1 MSPGMLDDAEKSS
14 LEVQARR
21 FQGEGLTSVLSEVC
35 VERTYS
41 LWLNGRGLVRLV
53 ASPSQLQEL
62 GAGFVITEGLAG
74 AVDDVQVMGSEIHVY
89 APAQETTSGAMVMES
104 SGGQALSRP
113 VKAVSSDLMLAVQE
127 VFWIIQAIV
136 SDLWQATGGAHCSVL
151 FSNGRLIAKASDVG
165 RHNTVD
171 KVIGQAVLGG
181 MDLSRCILGCTGRQ
195 PEGMVA
201 KVARAGVPVIVSK
214 AATTSKGVELA
225 ESAGVTLICR
235 VKDQSFT
242 VYTHEHRIV
251 GLPIK

>member
-1 MSPGMLDDAEKSS
+1 MNADADKCS
-14 LEVQARR
+14 LEVQARS
-21 FQGEGLTSVLSEVC
+21 FQGDGLKSVLSEVC

-89 APAQETTSGAMVMES
+89 AQEHQTPSGGMITES
-104 SGGQALSRP
+104 SGGIALSRP
-113 VKAVSSDLMLAVQE
+113 VKHISSDLMLAVDE
-127 VFWIIQAIV
+127 IFWIIKAIV

-151 FSNGRLIAKASDVG
+151 FSNGRLVAKASDVG

-171 KVIGQAVLGG
+171 KVIGAAVLGG

-201 KVARAGVPVIVSK
+201 KAARAGIPVIVSK
-214 AATTSKGVELA
+214 AATTQKGVDLA
-225 ESAGVTLICR
+225 ERSGVTLICR

-242 VYTHEHRIV
+242 VYTHAQRIV

>member
-1 MSPGMLDDAEKSS
+1 MPA
-14 LEVQARR
+14 
-21 FQGEGLTSVLSEVC
+21 LSEVC

-62 GAGFVITEGLAG
+62 GAGFVVTEGLAG
-74 AVDDVQVMGSEIHVY
+74 AVDDVQVIGSEIHVN
-89 APAQETTSGAMVMES
+89 APAQEPPSGAMIMES
-104 SGGQALSRP
+104 SGGLALSRP
-113 VKAVSSDLMLAVQE
+113 VTPVSSDLMLAVEE
-127 VFWIIQAIV
+127 VFWIIKAIV

-151 FSNGRLIAKASDVG
+151 FSNGRLVAKASDVG

-171 KVIGQAVLGG
+171 KVIGAAILGG

-201 KVARAGVPVIVSK
+201 KAARAGIPVIVSK
-214 AATTSKGVELA
+214 AATTSKGVEMA
-225 ESAGVTLICR
+225 QRAGVTLICR
-235 VKDQSFT
+235 VKDKSFT
-242 VYTHEHRIV
+242 VYTHGQRVV

>member
-1 MSPGMLDDAEKSS
+1 MYADTERTS
-14 LEVQARR
+14 LEVQALC
-21 FQGEGLTSVLSEVC
+21 FQGEGFKPVLSEVC

-62 GAGFVITEGLAG
+62 GAGFVITEGLAS
-74 AVDDVQVMGSEIHVY
+74 AVDDVRVTGSEIHVY
-89 APAQETTSGAMVMES
+89 APALEASSGAIITES
-104 SGGQALSRP
+104 SGGLALSRP
-113 VKAVSSDLMLAVQE
+113 VQVVSSELMLAVEE

-151 FSNGRLIAKASDVG
+151 FSDGRLVAKASDVG

-171 KVIGQAVLGG
+171 KVVGTAVLGG

-201 KVARAGVPVIVSK
+201 KAARAGLPVIVSK
-214 AATTSKGVELA
+214 AATTQKGVELA

-235 VKDQSFT
+235 VKDKSFT
-242 VYTHEHRIV
+242 VYTHSHRIV
-251 GLPIK
+251 GL